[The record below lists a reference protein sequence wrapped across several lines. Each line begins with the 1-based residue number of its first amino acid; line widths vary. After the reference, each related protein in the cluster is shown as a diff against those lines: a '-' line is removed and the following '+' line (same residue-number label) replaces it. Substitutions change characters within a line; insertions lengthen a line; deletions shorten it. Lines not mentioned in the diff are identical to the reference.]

1 MKPHA
6 TTHHACSNGASSA
19 PSLVVGNRL
28 TRRTLLAQGGG
39 FAGWLW
45 VGNASAQHATT
56 AAPDALPDALA
67 AAVATFTN
75 GAPVKAGRV
84 KLDIA
89 HLVDNGN
96 SVPASVSVESP
107 MTAADHVTAIAVF
120 NERNPQREVF
130 KAQLG
135 PLAGKA
141 EVSTRIRLATTQKL
155 IAVARMSDGS
165 YWQHTVDVIVTLAA
179 CIEEPA

>member
-1 MKPHA
+1 MKPRTHA
-6 TTHHACSNGASSA
+6 
-19 PSLVVGNRL
+19 L

-39 FAGWLW
+39 VVGWLW
-45 VGNASAQHATT
+45 VGNAAAQQAPSAAT
-56 AAPDALPDALA
+56 DALPDALA
-67 AAVATFTN
+67 AAVSTFTN

-89 HLVDNGN
+89 NLVDNGN
-96 SVPASVSVESP
+96 SVPTTVTVESP

>member
-1 MKPHA
+1 MKPH
-6 TTHHACSNGASSA
+6 TRTF
-19 PSLVVGNRL
+19 

-39 FAGWLW
+39 MAGWLW
-45 VGNASAQHATT
+45 AGDALAQHAMPG
-56 AAPDALPDALA
+56 AAATDALPDALA
-67 AAVATFTN
+67 AAVNTFTN
-75 GAPVKAGRV
+75 GAPVKPGRV

-89 HLVDNGN
+89 NLVDNGN
-96 SVPASVSVESP
+96 SVPTTVTVESP

-141 EVSTRIRLATTQKL
+141 QVSTRIRLATTQKL